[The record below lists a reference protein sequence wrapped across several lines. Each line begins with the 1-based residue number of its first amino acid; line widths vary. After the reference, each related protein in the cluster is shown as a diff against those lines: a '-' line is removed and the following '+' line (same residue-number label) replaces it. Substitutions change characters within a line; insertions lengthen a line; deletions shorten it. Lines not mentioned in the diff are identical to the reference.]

1 VGWDDEEDSPLTRST
16 YDAAEA
22 AADLAT
28 YVALKK
34 TIALRTLVVSAVGAA
49 LAVPWF
55 PFLSLALLIGAACG
69 VWNMLMTMRGNER
82 LLNSGR
88 RGAFAL
94 SSFLRLGLFGI
105 VAASLTVRGPWWT
118 LGPFFAGFFLP
129 LALYAAA
136 IRRAYRRKEPCTN
149 K

>member
-1 VGWDDEEDSPLTRST
+1 MSWDDEEDSPPTRST

-34 TIALRTLVVSAVGAA
+34 TVSLWSLLVAVLGALIAF
-49 LAVPWF
+49 PWLPAF
-55 PFLSLALLIGAACG
+55 SVALLVGTAAG
-69 VWNMLMTMRGNER
+69 VINMLLTMHGNER
-82 LLNSGR
+82 LVESGR
-88 RGAFAL
+88 RAAFAI

-105 VAASLTVRGPWWT
+105 VAASLVARGPWWSI
-118 LGPFFAGFFLP
+118 GPFFAGFFLP
-129 LALYAAA
+129 LALYAVSAP
-136 IRRAYRRKEPCTN
+136 RAFRRKEPCTN

>member
-1 VGWDDEEDSPLTRST
+1 MSWDDEEDSPLTRST

-34 TIALRTLVVSAVGAA
+34 TVVLRTFLVAGVGAA
-49 LAVPWF
+49 IAIPWQ
-55 PFLSLALLIGAACG
+55 PYLSLALLVGAGSG
-69 VWNMLMTMRGNER
+69 VANVLLTMRGNER
-82 LLNSGR
+82 LVDSGR
-88 RGAFAL
+88 RGAFAI

-105 VAASLTVRGPWWT
+105 VAASLAVRGPWWT

-129 LALYAAA
+129 LALYATGAW
-136 IRRAYRRKEPCTN
+136 RAYRRKEPCTN